1 MLAYLV
7 LLDRL
12 GNPRTVEVGK
22 EAVYTAR
29 GLWRPSAE
37 HADEWERLTSRL
49 RLEPFYEKSPACVE
63 WKEAVERDN
72 DYDLLS
78 TASATLCLTRRSIV
92 QPPEH
97 LDAGLV
103 TAIATGFEEKATLTE
118 EWQEA
123 VANGDDPA
131 KIGCSHVWLVLTDA
145 AGRKTRPR

>member
-1 MLAYLV
+1 M
-7 LLDRL
+7 
-12 GNPRTVEVGK
+12 
-22 EAVYTAR
+22 
-29 GLWRPSAE
+29 
-37 HADEWERLTSRL
+37 
-49 RLEPFYEKSPACVE
+49 
-63 WKEAVERDN
+63 ERDN

-118 EWQEA
+118 ESQEA

-131 KIGCSHVWLVLTDA
+131 KIGRSHVWLVLTDA
-145 AGRKTRPR
+145 AGRKTRLQIEPDARLVDFRYRLGWQLPDDLQSQLEELGVVFQS